1 MRRSAISFAACT
13 ALSACGDPAPPPPPV
28 VPPALVQPVAAS
40 CPPFRV
46 EGDVARCLIRQRAAI
61 DRANAQLAEIGRI
74 AGAR

>member
-1 MRRSAISFAACT
+1 M
-13 ALSACGDPAPPPPPV
+13 